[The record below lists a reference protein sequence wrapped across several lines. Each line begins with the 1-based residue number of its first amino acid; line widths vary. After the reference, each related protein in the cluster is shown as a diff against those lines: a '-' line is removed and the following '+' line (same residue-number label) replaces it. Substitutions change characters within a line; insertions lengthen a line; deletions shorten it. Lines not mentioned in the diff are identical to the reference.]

1 MPSLRRLQIAA
12 QVELV
17 TLVLLLANLATVH
30 LRAVSSLVGPTHGCA
45 YLFVVIATLRVHGAT
60 RVTQIIAAIPG
71 VGGLLALRRLGSLHI
86 SHEVGNSPRKRAGR
100 ASGTRDRGGAA
111 G

>member
-1 MPSLRRLQIAA
+1 MPSLRHLQIAA
-12 QVELV
+12 RVELV

-60 RVTQIIAAIPG
+60 RATQIIAAIPG
-71 VGGLLALRRLGSLHI
+71 GGLLALRRLRSLHV